1 MLTQL
6 TSLTPETIAQGVQEL
21 ASRDHD
27 LARIVEQFGY
37 PPNWQCEPGFIGLIE
52 IILGQQVSVASAKA
66 IFKRLSSIVVPF
78 TPENLLTYDDL
89 QLQAAGLSRQKILYC
104 RGLAQA
110 ITSGKLDLDK
120 LANEDEATIRTELK
134 QIKGIG
140 DWTVDNYLL
149 MSLQRG
155 DVFPKGDLGLIVAY
169 QKLKNLATRPT
180 PNELEKIAETWRPWR
195 AIATRLLWHYY
206 LSNQTKI
213 LNASC

>member
-1 MLTQL
+1 MLTQI
-6 TSLTPETIAQGVQEL
+6 TYLTPETIAQGVGEL
-21 ASRDHD
+21 ASRDRD

-52 IILGQQVSVASAKA
+52 TILGQQVSVASAKA
-66 IFKRLSSIVVPF
+66 IFKRLSSIVVPL

-89 QLQAAGLSRQKILYC
+89 QLQAAGLSRQKISYC

-110 ITSGKLDLDK
+110 ITSGKLNLDK
-120 LANEDEATIRTELK
+120 LALEDEATIRTELK

-140 DWTVDNYLL
+140 DWTVDTYLL
-149 MSLQRG
+149 MSLQRP
-155 DVFPKGDLGLIVAY
+155 DVFPKGDLGLIVGY

-180 PNELEKIAETWRPWR
+180 PNEIEKIAEKWRPIR

-213 LNASC
+213 LRVI

>member
-21 ASRDHD
+21 ASRDRD

-66 IFKRLSSIVVPF
+66 IFKRLSSIVVPL

-110 ITSGKLDLDK
+110 ITSGKLNLDK
-120 LANEDEATIRTELK
+120 LALEDEATIRTELK

>member
-1 MLTQL
+1 MLIEL
-6 TSLTPETIAQGVQEL
+6 TSLTPEKIAQGVEEL
-21 ASRDHD
+21 ASRDRD

-66 IFKRLSSIVVPF
+66 IFQRLSSIVVPL

-89 QLQAAGLSRQKILYC
+89 QIQAAGLSRQKISYC

-110 ITSGKLDLDK
+110 ITSGKIDLDK
-120 LANEDEATIRTELK
+120 LALEDEATIRTELK

-140 DWTVDNYLL
+140 DWTVDTYLL
-149 MSLQRG
+149 MSLQRP
-155 DVFPKGDLGLIVAY
+155 DVFPKGDLGVIVGY

-180 PNELEKIAETWRPWR
+180 PNELEKIAEKWRPWR

-206 LSNQTKI
+206 LSSPTKI
-213 LNASC
+213 

>member
-1 MLTQL
+1 MLTEF
-6 TSLTPETIAQGVQEL
+6 TSLTPETIAHGVGEL
-21 ASRDHD
+21 ASRDRD

-52 IILGQQVSVASAKA
+52 TIVGQQVSVASAKA
-66 IFKRLSSIVVPF
+66 IFKRLSNIVVPL

-89 QLQAAGLSRQKILYC
+89 QLQAAGLSRQKISYC

-110 ITSGKLDLDK
+110 ITNGKIDLDK
-120 LANEDEATIRTELK
+120 LALEDAATIRTELK

-149 MSLQRG
+149 MSLQRP

-169 QKLKNLATRPT
+169 QKLKSLATRPT
-180 PNELEKIAETWRPWR
+180 PKELEKIAEKWRPWR
-195 AIATRLLWHYY
+195 AIAARLLWHYY
-206 LSNQTKI
+206 LSIPTKI
-213 LNASC
+213 

>member
-1 MLTQL
+1 MLTQF
-6 TSLTPETIAQGVQEL
+6 TSLTPETIAQGVGEL
-21 ASRDHD
+21 ASRDKD

-66 IFKRLSSIVVPF
+66 IFKRLTSIVVPL

-89 QLQAAGLSRQKILYC
+89 QIQAAGLSRQKISYC

-110 ITSGKLDLDK
+110 ITSGKIDLDK
-120 LANEDEATIRTELK
+120 LALEDEATIRTQLK

-149 MSLQRG
+149 MSLQRP

-169 QKLKNLATRPT
+169 QKLKNLPTRPT
-180 PNELEKIAETWRPWR
+180 PKELEQIAEEWRPWR

-206 LSNQTKI
+206 LSTQTKI
-213 LNASC
+213 LRVI